1 MDSACISL
9 LSGSHAHFTCATVRS
24 SLFSWRLTHVI
35 STASAPPRHTL
46 IMTQTRVHCETFV
59 QFEVTSKN
67 TQVIQLFEVFL
78 LRIPI
83 GQRFTMWIVQ
93 ATSTVLTSTVFLQAV
108 EAHREDGKDATSHHF
123 IRSKQSTKGQ
133 PKIVI
138 HHSSSPTSTQ
148 KSSSRFDLRVRP

>member
-1 MDSACISL
+1 
-9 LSGSHAHFTCATVRS
+9 
-24 SLFSWRLTHVI
+24 
-35 STASAPPRHTL
+35 
-46 IMTQTRVHCETFV
+46 MTQTRVHCETFV

-67 TQVIQLFEVFL
+67 PQVIQLFEVFL

-133 PKIVI
+133 
-138 HHSSSPTSTQ
+138 TQ
-148 KSSSRFDLRVRP
+148 